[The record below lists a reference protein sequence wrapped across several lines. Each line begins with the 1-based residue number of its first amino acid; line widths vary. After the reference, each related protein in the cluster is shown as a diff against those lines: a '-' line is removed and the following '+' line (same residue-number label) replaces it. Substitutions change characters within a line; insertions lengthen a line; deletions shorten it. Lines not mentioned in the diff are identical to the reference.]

1 MWLNVQ
7 KKESLTLVKNF
18 RGWRHWMPQFM
29 KTNYDQVFK
38 PSPWKFK
45 ISRGQNRYSLL
56 CDLSKH

>member
-1 MWLNVQ
+1 VQ